1 MCAEGSSV
9 CLYMCASKERHKVFR
24 ESWIKIS
31 FCGNDAGLGAAKW
44 GTENTHMLLS
54 SLHAHTHT
62 HKHHASNQ
70 PLCSPI
76 YTQHTC
82 PPAPRVIIT
91 RQTDSQ
97 ARWCGVWQ
105 PSVCQFTFITHLA
118 PISHSSVYAGLHAW
132 ICHISFPPSM
142 PCFIHQPHFYHLSS
156 PVLSTSPCDGAEGVR
171 RGK

>member
-1 MCAEGSSV
+1 MQRVPPCVCTCVRVKKGTRSSGNRGSKSAFV
-9 CLYMCASKERHKVFR
+9 EM
-24 ESWIKIS
+24 
-31 FCGNDAGLGAAKW
+31 
-44 GTENTHMLLS
+44 MLVLVLPS
-54 SLHAHTHT
+54 EEQKTRTCCYRLCTRAHTHT